1 MQQSVL
7 PVHGGRAP
15 SLPLSFPS
23 LRLSVCLSFCLCLA
37 FAFAFVLVSMY
48 LRGVR
53 SGLHLL

>member
-23 LRLSVCLSFCLCLA
+23 LRLSVCLA